1 MQGNKERQI
10 NGCETLAFPTIGIVL
25 LGGVSDSSK
34 RYPLHNS
41 AGIAYTSEEHD
52 IYTRTRL
59 FYANEPSVTINGNR
73 VDPVDPR
80 APFHLLSRYSSKSAE
95 VKRNLSVYSQNNGI
109 ISGSSDA
116 GAAALAKAAQEMF
129 CISDIQ
135 SLEND
140 FRSISESVGRS
151 LHGGLT
157 VTEIVDGVPIT
168 RRLLGPED
176 FSNFVIIA
184 FMFST
189 TRNPSDTIHSNIVK
203 SPNYGKRI
211 SSTAKKCMN
220 LKELAAKKDVKG
232 IFELA
237 MNDTDEY
244 HSLLES
250 VGVHVINDEMCDL
263 IKKLKKQSG
272 NFWRAYIVT
281 GGTNVFVA
289 TERQNASKLQEMA
302 DSLNIPNKKLVV
314 AGAAR
319 VYIDF

>member
-1 MQGNKERQI
+1 MQGIKSRQL

-25 LGGVSDSSK
+25 LGGISDSSK

-41 AGIAYTSEEHD
+41 AGIAYTSQDHD

-59 FYANEPSVTINGNR
+59 FYSKEPSVTVNGHR
-73 VDPVDPR
+73 VDPDDPR
-80 APFHLLSRYSSKSAE
+80 TPSHILSRYAAVDQLNGKH
-95 VKRNLSVYSQNNGI
+95 LSVSSQNNGI

-116 GAAALAKAAQEMF
+116 GAAALAKASQEMF
-129 CISDIQ
+129 GISDMR

-157 VTEIVDGVPIT
+157 VTELIDGVPVST
-168 RRLLGPED
+168 KLLGPED
-176 FSNFVIIA
+176 FNDYVIVA
-184 FMFST
+184 FMFSSV
-189 TRNPSDTIHSNIVK
+189 RNPSDAIHRNIVK
-203 SPNYGKRI
+203 SPVYSKRVI
-211 SSTAKKCMN
+211 STAKKCN
-220 LKELAAKKDVKG
+220 ILRELAARRNIRG

-250 VGVHVINDEMCDL
+250 VGVKVITSEMQAL
-263 IKKLKKQSG
+263 INRLKEQREE
-272 NFWRAYIVT
+272 FWRAYLVT

-289 TERQNASKLQEMA
+289 TEKQNVSKLEEIA
-302 DSLNIPNKKLVV
+302 LSLNIPSKKLIV

-319 VYIDF
+319 VFVNF

>member
-1 MQGNKERQI
+1 MQGTQERQI

-59 FYANEPSVTINGNR
+59 FYAKEPSVTVNGNR
-73 VDPVDPR
+73 VDPDDPR
-80 APFHLLSRYSSKSAE
+80 TPFHILSRYNGDAAQSKG
-95 VKRNLSVYSQNNGI
+95 NLSVCSQNKGI

-116 GAAALAKAAQEMF
+116 GAAALAKATQEMF
-129 CISDIQ
+129 CISDIR

-157 VTEIVDGVPIT
+157 VTEIVDGVPVT
-168 RRLLGPED
+168 TRLLGPED
-176 FSNFVIIA
+176 FSNFVIVA

-189 TRNPSDTIHSNIVK
+189 SRNPSDTIHNNIVK
-203 SPNYGKRI
+203 SPDYGKRI
-211 SSTAKKCMN
+211 NSTAKKCMS
-220 LKELAAKKDVKG
+220 LKELAAKKDIKG

-250 VGVHVINDEMCDL
+250 VGVSVINSEMRTL
-263 IKKLKKQSG
+263 IERLKHQRG
-272 NFWRAYIVT
+272 DFWRAYIVT

-289 TERQNASKLQEMA
+289 TERKNASKLQEMA
-302 DSLNIPNKKLVV
+302 HSLNIPSRKLVV